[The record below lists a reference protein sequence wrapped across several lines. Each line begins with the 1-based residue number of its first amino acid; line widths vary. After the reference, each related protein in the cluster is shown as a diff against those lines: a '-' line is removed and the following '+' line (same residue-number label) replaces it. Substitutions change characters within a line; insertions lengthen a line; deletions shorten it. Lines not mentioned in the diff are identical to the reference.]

1 VSEDQHIKFFDQQ
14 MRQKCEGM
22 PKEKLLLD

>member
-1 VSEDQHIKFFDQQ
+1 VSEDSDIKFFDQQ

>member
-1 VSEDQHIKFFDQQ
+1 V
-14 MRQKCEGM
+14 RQKCEGM